1 MSCREF
7 TGFLHE
13 YLLGNLPAGQR
24 AEFDKH
30 LAECPE
36 CVAYLDGY
44 RKAIQLAKEALSV
57 PNDVPPPDEAPQE
70 LVRAI
75 LRARSRSS

>member
-1 MSCREF
+1 MTCREF
-7 TGFLHE
+7 TEFLHE

-57 PNDVPPPDEAPQE
+57 PDDVPPPAEAPEE
-70 LVRAI
+70 LVRAV
-75 LRARSRSS
+75 LRARAGAS

>member
-7 TGFLHE
+7 TELLHE
-13 YLLGNLPAGQR
+13 YLLANLPAGER
-24 AEFDKH
+24 AEFDTH
-30 LAECPE
+30 LAECPA

-57 PNDVPPPDEAPQE
+57 PEDVQPPAEAPEE
-70 LVRAI
+70 LVRAV
-75 LRARSRSS
+75 LRARSRAS